1 MTRYIISRLLRALL
15 VTLGLTFA
23 VFLVVKA
30 SGDPV
35 RIMLPPY
42 ATVQDE
48 LEMRQALGLDRPW
61 VTQYLTFL
69 SRITRGDFG
78 RSIHYRQAALPL
90 VLQHVPAT
98 LQLAT
103 TALVIALVIGI
114 PLGVAGAIREGTF
127 IDGAAITLGVIGRSV
142 PDFWLGV
149 MLILLFSV
157 TLRWLPTSGRGGVTH
172 LILPGITL
180 ATGFI
185 AQIVLL
191 VRTGML
197 DVLRE
202 DYIRTARAKGL
213 SARVVHYRHAFRNA
227 LIPVLTLVG
236 LRFGSLLGGAVIT
249 EAVFAWPGVGMV
261 AAAAVFARDFPLVSA
276 AVVVLSIWIV
286 LANLIVDIA
295 YAFIDPRISY
305 RTGK

>member
-61 VTQYLTFL
+61 LTQYLAFL
-69 SRITRGDFG
+69 RRITRGDFG

-103 TALVIALVIGI
+103 TALLIALVIGI